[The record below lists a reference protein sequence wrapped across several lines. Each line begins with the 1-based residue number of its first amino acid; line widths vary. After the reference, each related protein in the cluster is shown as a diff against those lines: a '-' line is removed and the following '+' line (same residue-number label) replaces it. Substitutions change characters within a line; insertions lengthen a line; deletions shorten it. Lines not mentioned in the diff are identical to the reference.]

1 MRVTVVAPNVYTEF
15 GISAPIGSTI
25 TVGDDYGASLV
36 RSLKA
41 IDTDGVLSEPGNRPF
56 DQVPPQSP
64 VSGGG
69 GGGGGAWGGITGTL
83 SAQTDLQSA
92 LDAKVPSS
100 RAVAGKALT
109 ADVSLVKADVGLGN
123 VDNTSDADKPVSTAT
138 LTALN
143 AKQAT
148 LVSATNIKTI
158 NGASILGSGDMSVAL
173 NTTVTLEHL
182 PSTTAWAATITP
194 ASYVSRF
201 GFSSN
206 VAITVTVAGV
216 TSPAANIQIQYS
228 NDAGVSISS
237 GPTTIGTIA
246 ANGSQTINITP
257 TTMPGGQF
265 KVLITSGTG
274 TGGTVGI
281 NVTMS

>member
-1 MRVTVVAPNVYTEF
+1 MTINSTLGPNGYEVS
-15 GISAPIGSTI
+15 IPA
-25 TVGDDYGASLV
+25 
-36 RSLKA
+36 
-41 IDTDGVLSEPGNRPF
+41 
-56 DQVPPQSP
+56 P

-69 GGGGGAWGGITGTL
+69 GGGVAAWGDITGTL
-83 SAQTDLQSA
+83 SSQADLQAA
-92 LDAKVPSS
+92 LDA
-100 RAVAGKALT
+100 
-109 ADVSLVKADVGLGN
+109 
-123 VDNTSDADKPVSTAT
+123 
-138 LTALN
+138 
-143 AKQAT
+143 
-148 LVSATNIKTI
+148 I
-158 NGASILGSGDMSVAL
+158 AL

-246 ANGSQTINITP
+246 TNGSQTINIAP

>member
-1 MRVTVVAPNVYTEF
+1 MGTSSCFHVTQVEEIKRIIGEAMYENEVVGP
-15 GISAPIGSTI
+15 
-25 TVGDDYGASLV
+25 
-36 RSLKA
+36 
-41 IDTDGVLSEPGNRPF
+41 DG
-56 DQVPPQSP
+56 SP
-64 VSGGG
+64 VSG

-92 LDAKVPSS
+92 LDAKQV
-100 RAVAGKALT
+100 V
-109 ADVSLVKADVGLGN
+109 
-123 VDNTSDADKPVSTAT
+123 
-138 LTALN
+138 
-143 AKQAT
+143 

-246 ANGSQTINITP
+246 ANGSQTINIVP

>member
-1 MRVTVVAPNVYTEF
+1 MLVNITEHFIEAGREWKVGQNPDVPREVAARWIAD
-15 GISAPIGSTI
+15 G
-25 TVGDDYGASLV
+25 
-36 RSLKA
+36 KA
-41 IDTDGVLSEPGNRPF
+41 TADTDGARNQF
-56 DQVPPQSP
+56 P
-64 VSGGG
+64 VSGG

-123 VDNTSDADKPVSTAT
+123 VDNTSDANKPVSTAT

-246 ANGSQTINITP
+246 ANGSQTINIAP